1 MSAPLDV
8 LAVMLRV
15 SDELRGSGVSA
26 GRLPAREHRNH
37 LCEWGDDIHRARA
50 AVAELVS
57 KSERVAATLE
67 MPALARQSTKNANA
81 GFIDWRDWCAL
92 KGEVAD
98 LRATLAKFEVT
109 P

>member
-1 MSAPLDV
+1 MSAPVDV
-8 LAVMLRV
+8 LA
-15 SDELRGSGVSA
+15 DLRGVLRIAKAASVGVTGNGPRIEQA
-26 GRLPAREHRNH
+26 EAA
-37 LCEWGDDIHRARA
+37 IA

-81 GFIDWRDWCAL
+81 GFIDWRAL
-92 KGEVAD
+92 KGEVAG